1 MFANVHVQKPY
12 RWGTFQ
18 GWSTAVAGLG
28 FFLSGP
34 FHSDPG
40 ATIASYLI
48 GVLLFVI
55 GTGLV
60 GKRRF
65 GLVLY
70 MIFGAVV
77 VVGAFLFPPP
87 YLEGYFMIAGWWI
100 VPAVFYYPKR
110 WNEFFGAVVRQLPA
124 FEPPSWHPT
133 PFNAPVGV
141 RQVGPVGASPP
152 PVQALAKAVD
162 GVEGLRNTAAEGSVD
177 AQYRLGLLYE
187 QGNGVPQDFAKAAEW
202 YRRAGERGSSLAQH
216 RLGLLYKTGAGVGS
230 YSTEAYFWLYLAAQG
245 DDRIN
250 QERFARDRDAVA
262 TQIGFAERSE
272 VEQEAVRWLDSHR
285 PSRNP

>member
-1 MFANVHVQKPY
+1 M
-12 RWGTFQ
+12 
-18 GWSTAVAGLG
+18 
-28 FFLSGP
+28 
-34 FHSDPG
+34 
-40 ATIASYLI
+40 
-48 GVLLFVI
+48 
-55 GTGLV
+55 
-60 GKRRF
+60 
-65 GLVLY
+65 
-70 MIFGAVV
+70 
-77 VVGAFLFPPP
+77 
-87 YLEGYFMIAGWWI
+87 
-100 VPAVFYYPKR
+100 
-110 WNEFFGAVVRQLPA
+110 
-124 FEPPSWHPT
+124 
-133 PFNAPVGV
+133 GV